1 MQRRTLRGVHIPCH
15 VFLRAVTQKN
25 KKLLLNVACVWAGR
39 TITLHGGLEMK
50 TKGVLLFALA
60 ICVAASAQNGR
71 SGNRSSI
78 VVTVDGLNCS
88 TSLGTGAFNA
98 LAWSFGATDA
108 VSTGGTGSGG
118 STGKVALSTLTV
130 SKRADTCSPRLFAD
144 VVLGRHIKTVT
155 IVQENTR
162 SESFTVTLSDA
173 IVSGY
178 QLGGTES
185 SELPTEQIAFEFSKI
200 CLMDV
205 QSGTKTCYNPATGT
219 TF

>member
-1 MQRRTLRGVHIPCH
+1 M
-15 VFLRAVTQKN
+15 N
-25 KKLLLNVACVWAGR
+25 
-39 TITLHGGLEMK
+39 LHGGLEMK
-50 TKGVLLFALA
+50 TKSVLLFVLA

-118 STGKVALSTLTV
+118 SAGKVALSTLTV

-162 SESFTVTLSDA
+162 NESFTVTLSDA

-178 QLGGTES
+178 QLGGNQS

-200 CLMDV
+200 CLLDV

>member
-1 MQRRTLRGVHIPCH
+1 MRRRTLRGVYIPCH
-15 VFLRAVTQKN
+15 VFLRGVTQKT
-25 KKLLLNVACVWAGR
+25 KVAFGILPAFGKGLA
-39 TITLHGGLEMK
+39 INLHGGLEMK
-50 TKGVLLFALA
+50 TKGVLLFVLV

-162 SESFTVTLSDA
+162 SEAFTVTLSDA

-178 QLGGTES
+178 QLGGNQS

-200 CLMDV
+200 CLLDV
-205 QSGTKTCYNPATGT
+205 QSGTKTCYNLATGT

>member
-1 MQRRTLRGVHIPCH
+1 M
-15 VFLRAVTQKN
+15 
-25 KKLLLNVACVWAGR
+25 KK
-39 TITLHGGLEMK
+39 I
-50 TKGVLLFALA
+50 GVLLFVFA
-60 ICVAASAQNGR
+60 ICVAAFAQNGR

-108 VSTGGTGSGG
+108 VSSGGTGSGG
-118 STGKVALSTLTV
+118 STGKVSLSNLTI

-162 SESFTVTLSDA
+162 SEAFTVTLSDV

-185 SELPTEQIAFEFSKI
+185 TDLPTEQIAFEFSKI
-200 CLMDV
+200 CLLDV

>member
-1 MQRRTLRGVHIPCH
+1 M
-15 VFLRAVTQKN
+15 N
-25 KKLLLNVACVWAGR
+25 
-39 TITLHGGLEMK
+39 LHGGLEMK
-50 TKGVLLFALA
+50 TKSVLLFVLA

-108 VSTGGTGSGG
+108 TSSGGSGSGG

-155 IVQENTR
+155 IVQENTHN
-162 SESFTVTLSDA
+162 EAFTVTLSDA

-200 CLMDV
+200 CLTDV

>member
-1 MQRRTLRGVHIPCH
+1 MRRRTLRGVHIPCH
-15 VFLRAVTQKN
+15 EFLRGVTQKT
-25 KKLLLNVACVWAGR
+25 KVAFEHCLRLAGL

-50 TKGVLLFALA
+50 TKGVLLFVLA

-162 SESFTVTLSDA
+162 SEAFTVTLSDV

-178 QLGGTES
+178 QLGGNQS
-185 SELPTEQIAFEFSKI
+185 SEFPTEQIGFEFSKI